1 VPHGFI
7 VASETPVRMLNL
19 MTPGGGEGFFVEA
32 GRPALTD
39 GMPPAGPLEIERLKQ
54 ASVKYESEIVGPPLT
69 SAAC

>member
-1 VPHGFI
+1 
-7 VASETPVRMLNL
+7 
-19 MTPGGGEGFFVEA
+19 MTPGGGEGFFVDA

-69 SAAC
+69 SAAH